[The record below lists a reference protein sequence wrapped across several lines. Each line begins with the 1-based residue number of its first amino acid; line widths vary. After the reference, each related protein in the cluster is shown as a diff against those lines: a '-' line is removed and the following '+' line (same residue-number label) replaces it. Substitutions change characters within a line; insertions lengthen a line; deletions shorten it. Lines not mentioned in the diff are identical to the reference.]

1 MPVTVSLG
9 GVIPFA
15 TVVGQLPY
23 HSVASQFSCPPSHCV
38 ISCTAL
44 NESDLV
50 PLDQCVPVSVL
61 NESVLLP
68 VDHCVSLSVC

>member
-44 NESDLV
+44 NESDLL

-61 NESVLLP
+61 NESFLFALNPCVPPP
-68 VDHCVSLSVC
+68 VC